1 MKKFFLFVAILASIK
16 CYAATGSASDGELAV
31 LIVIAVLVLPVASVY
46 FIRFLKHT
54 IRDMH
59 TRRMLENH
67 GIDHNGEI

>member
-1 MKKFFLFVAILASIK
+1 MKKFFLFAVVLATIR

-31 LIVIAVLVLPVASVY
+31 LIVIAILLLPVASVY
-46 FIRFLKHT
+46 IIRFLKQT

-67 GIDHNGEI
+67 RVDHNGEI